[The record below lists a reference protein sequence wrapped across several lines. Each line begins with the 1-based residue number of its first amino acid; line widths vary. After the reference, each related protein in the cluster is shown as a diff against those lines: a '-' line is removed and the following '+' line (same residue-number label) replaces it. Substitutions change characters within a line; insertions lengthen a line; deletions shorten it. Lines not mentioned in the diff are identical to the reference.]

1 MRKKNYFYL
10 MSKLKIAP
18 VFSVFYDENN
28 LPLESDFNKASF
40 YNKTFQIVFLKDD
53 KNKILN
59 ILIKTVQKCKIFYK
73 QSLNNKVCDT

>member
-18 VFSVFYDENN
+18 VFSVFYEENN
-28 LPLESDFNKASF
+28 LPLESDFNKATF

-53 KNKILN
+53 KNKNFEHIDKDCIEMQNFL
-59 ILIKTVQKCKIFYK
+59 
-73 QSLNNKVCDT
+73 